1 MMNLLRNIVLLS
13 IFLISSNSHAQI
25 AFGPKIG
32 WNTNYNE
39 NLPTT
44 GPNFYMGFNGGA
56 TVQYKI
62 KPWLSIQTGVEYSN
76 RKNTYQD
83 TATKSILNL
92 LRLVNINP
100 TDSNIQQFLGAI
112 NTDVYETTK
121 GYSSRHHIDIPL
133 NIILHTGRVEWMLGG
148 YASILANA
156 RNREEFKQDI
166 PLLDAIALDDTSAQ
180 AKLAIGFLYPSYY
193 APTSSDFNGKARY
206 ASFHYGLNF
215 GVAYK
220 TNDGWIFG
228 SRLSIGL
235 NEIMANPILDKRKD
249 VFINTYLA
257 YSLDKL
263 IFKNISQP
271 SFN

>member
-1 MMNLLRNIVLLS
+1 MYLSRILFLLI
-13 IFLISSNSHAQI
+13 ISAASSSFAQI

-39 NLPTT
+39 NSPTT

-62 KPWLSIQTGVEYSN
+62 KPWLSVQSGIEYSN

-92 LRLVNINP
+92 LRLVNIDP
-100 TDSNIQQFLGAI
+100 SDSTIQQFIGAL
-112 NTDVYETTK
+112 NTNVYETTK

-166 PLLDAIALDDTSAQ
+166 PLLDAIALDDTSRQ
-180 AKLAIGFLYPSYY
+180 ARLAIGFLYPSYY

-206 ASFHYGLNF
+206 TAFHYGLNF

-220 TNDGWIFG
+220 TKDGWIFG
-228 SRLSIGL
+228 SRFSMGL
-235 NEIMANPILDKRKD
+235 NEIMANPILDKRRD
-249 VFINTYLA
+249 MFVNVYMA

-263 IFKNISQP
+263 IFKNKSEP

>member
-1 MMNLLRNIVLLS
+1 MYLSHKILLIFVIVA
-13 IFLISSNSHAQI
+13 SSSFAQI

-32 WNTNYNE
+32 WNTNFNE
-39 NLPTT
+39 NTT
-44 GPNFYMGFNGGA
+44 TAGSNFYMGFNGGA

-62 KPWLSIQTGVEYSN
+62 KPWLSIQSGIEYSN

-92 LRLVNINP
+92 LRLVDIDPN
-100 TDSNIQQFLGAI
+100 DSTIQQFVGAL

-193 APTSSDFNGKARY
+193 SATSSDFNGKARY
-206 ASFHYGLNF
+206 AAFHYGLNF

-220 TNDGWIFG
+220 TIDGWIFG
-228 SRLSIGL
+228 SRLSMGL
-235 NEIMANPILDKRKD
+235 NEIMANPIGNKRND
-249 VFINTYLA
+249 LFVNVYMA

-263 IFKNISQP
+263 IFRNRLEP

>member
-1 MMNLLRNIVLLS
+1 MNLLHKLLLL
-13 IFLISSNSHAQI
+13 FVFVATSSFAQL

-32 WNTNYNE
+32 WNTNFNE
-39 NLPTT
+39 NTTTT

-56 TVQYKI
+56 SVQYKI
-62 KPWLSIQTGVEYSN
+62 KPWLSVQSGIEYSN

-92 LRLVNINP
+92 LRLVNLDPN
-100 TDSNIQQFLGAI
+100 DSTIQQFVGAL
-112 NTDVYETTK
+112 NTNVYEKTN

-156 RNREEFKQDI
+156 RNREVFKQDI
-166 PLLDAIALDDTSAQ
+166 PLLDAIALDDTSTQ
-180 AKLAIGFLYPSYY
+180 ARLAISFLYPSYY
-193 APTSSDFNGKARY
+193 SASSSDFNGKARY
-206 ASFHYGLNF
+206 VPFHYGLNF

-220 TNDGWIFG
+220 TLDGWIFG
-228 SRLSIGL
+228 SRFSMGL
-235 NEIMANPILDKRKD
+235 NEIMANPIGDKRTD
-249 VFINTYLA
+249 MFVNVYLA

-263 IFKNISQP
+263 IFRNRLEP
-271 SFN
+271 SFK